1 MSARACQNKSAFKRE
16 EGGGREV
23 KLKEAK
29 GQRQRRLICE
39 TGAMEG
45 YLKDISQ
52 RVGAGEKE
60 RQRGRGVGGE
70 SREGRRRKKYGRART
85 Q

>member
-1 MSARACQNKSAFKRE
+1 M
-16 EGGGREV
+16 
-23 KLKEAK
+23 KLKEVK

-52 RVGAGEKE
+52 RVGEREKE
-60 RQRGRGVGGE
+60 RQRWGVGGE
-70 SREGRRRKKYGRART
+70 SREGRRRKEPDGSEAKKKIWTCMNPMRRL
-85 Q
+85 

>member
-1 MSARACQNKSAFKRE
+1 M
-16 EGGGREV
+16 

-29 GQRQRRLICE
+29 GQRQGRLICE

-52 RVGAGEKE
+52 RVGEGEGE
-60 RQRGRGVGGE
+60 WMGARQRKKIWACANQV
-70 SREGRRRKKYGRART
+70 RRLLWVFNHISNRWRRMNRHYERR
-85 Q
+85 